1 MHLTVN
7 WVNTSVIYSGI
18 RFKSFIEKISDGHLY
33 KDVGSKKRFEVTSI
47 EGFNSQHLQKKK
59 SEKDALVFYKDAKT
73 FKNTEVSPVTM
84 VIRGRYSIG
93 DLDGNVHIRMFEPSK
108 KKESNRSVVSCKFSF
123 TNNDKPGALVK
134 TDEQI
139 ERYFAYVTGHLN
151 VILGQKPLT
160 KHNIDAIS
168 SSEMSLISPKDGYTI
183 PTGKGK
189 GLPYQQ
195 VQRLFKRIDA
205 IVSQQGYSYDKEAN
219 QKDGKKLS
227 GKFFKPILRNGGKNL
242 SKSRPTINVFNSM
255 RVQAN
260 GKYTLEQLKDVYRMF
275 IRAFKEASKDMQLP
289 TALVPPDL
297 RERKIGHCRK
307 NTPEMKG
314 SCTGGR
320 IPKVSNGNVCCYRE
334 SIFPGKARKYVQDF
348 VRLGLPIPKVYEK
361 YKDTEWKVEK
371 YTDAYKRNGLRIVTK
386 KGDETFY
393 APWDCKKQKLE
404 DIRRVARDI
413 LKLDTNGKKED
424 VCKRIAHKLNPPA
437 PKPLPKKRVSKGPGN
452 IWKRREIRGMY

>member
-7 WVNTSVIYSGI
+7 WVNTSIQYRSI
-18 RFKSFIEKISDGHLY
+18 RFKSFIENVSATPLY
-33 KDVGSKKRFEVTSI
+33 KHVGSKKRFEVTSI
-47 EGFNSQHLQKKK
+47 EGFDSQHLQKKK

-93 DLDGNVHIRMFEPSK
+93 DLDGNVHIRLFEPSK
-108 KKESNRSVVSCKFSF
+108 KKDANHSMVSCKFSF

-134 TDEQI
+134 TDAQI
-139 ERYFAYVTGHLN
+139 ERYFEYVTNHLN
-151 VILGQKPLT
+151 QILGQKPLT
-160 KHNIDAIS
+160 KHKVDAIA
-168 SSEMSLISPKDGYTI
+168 SSEMSLISPKDGYTL
-183 PTGKGK
+183 PSGKGK
-189 GLPYQQ
+189 GIPYQQ

-205 IVSQQGYSYDKEAN
+205 IVSQKGYSYDKEAN

-227 GKFFKPILRNGGKNL
+227 GKFFKPILRNGAKNI
-242 SKSRPTINVFNSM
+242 SKSKPTINVFNTM

-260 GKYTLEQLKDVYRMF
+260 GKYTLEQLRDVYKMF
-275 IRAFKEASKDMQLP
+275 VQAFKEASKDMQFP
-289 TALVPPDL
+289 TSLVPPDV

-320 IPKVSNGNVCCYRE
+320 IPKVSNGNVCCYKE
-334 SIFPGKARKYVQDF
+334 SLFPGKARKYVQEF

-361 YKDTEWKVEK
+361 YKDTDWRVEK
-371 YTDAYKRNGLRIVTK
+371 YTDAYRTGLRIATK
-386 KGDETFY
+386 KGDTTIY
-393 APWDCKKQKLE
+393 KPWVCKKQKME

-413 LKLDTNGKKED
+413 LKLDTKGKKDD
-424 VCKRIAHKLNPPA
+424 VCRRVEHKLNPK
-437 PKPLPKKRVSKGPGN
+437 PKPLPKKRVPKGPGN
-452 IWKRREIRGMY
+452 VWKKREVRAAY